1 MVLAPRSVVTSPWGA
16 NRGHLSRGLPP
27 RPGAVLDPRWVLG
40 LQRLAGN
47 ASVSAL
53 LMPPVIPSEPHV
65 QRKIIVGG
73 KEYTP
78 SPKYL
83 TWLKATY
90 SDAMVEF
97 VNDMYNGGKSPD
109 FSFSSY
115 TEMGNEVR
123 MRYHIIQGIGE
134 VHKGCCSYPTGGGD
148 GALDTA
154 YWDKVGPFQFTMKSP
169 LPAGKGP
176 SDAIDAIFKSGAGT
190 QLECNSTMVAIQYRA
205 MLQTLGPATFN
216 KKFPAGAGVIIS
228 PHHRPP
234 SGVAKHPIWDKKL
247 YKEVSITSSADLMPG
262 DWVYFKNIDDYIA
275 KHPGGLWS
283 GEHTLYLGGGLF
295 RGFGVP
301 EVSEADLRQRLLDAY
316 NTGLPPA
323 DQKTRADVPGLQD
336 YARRPV
342 IKEVLK

>member
-1 MVLAPRSVVTSPWGA
+1 MDLPDPTPERYPAREVDERGTCECGRAKTQRASPMVLAPRSVVTSPWGA

-53 LMPPVIPSEPHV
+53 LMPPVIRSEPHV

-134 VHKGCCSYPTGGGD
+134 VHKGCCSYPIGGGD

-216 KKFPAGAGVIIS
+216 KKFPPEPAAIFRPTIDHRRAWPSIRSGIRSCTRKSPSPVRLTSCLGTGFTSRISTTTLQSILGDCGRASIRCISAVASSGA
-228 PHHRPP
+228 
-234 SGVAKHPIWDKKL
+234 L
-247 YKEVSITSSADLMPG
+247 VS
-262 DWVYFKNIDDYIA
+262 
-275 KHPGGLWS
+275 
-283 GEHTLYLGGGLF
+283 
-295 RGFGVP
+295 
-301 EVSEADLRQRLLDAY
+301 LR
-316 NTGLPPA
+316 
-323 DQKTRADVPGLQD
+323 
-336 YARRPV
+336 
-342 IKEVLK
+342 